1 MWGPWSRLV
10 YLNAIWGEL
19 GVELNWA
26 FFFGGWSVWN
36 LRGRA
41 LPGELSWN
49 TSHPTF
55 PHCSSSVHIAE
66 EQRSC
71 WNPFSLCP
79 FSPVWQLAASW
90 SPVHSPTRP
99 SLPDDILSHF
109 PLFSNFVSVLW
120 PDCAYWVFSIILVTK
135 YFHSI
140 FLLKAYPLPLI
151 LDFMPRP

>member
-55 PHCSSSVHIAE
+55 PHCSSGCLG
-66 EQRSC
+66 QRSKGPAGTQSC
-71 WNPFSLCP
+71 FVLSHPCGSLPPPFSHILPCLMIFRATNT
-79 FSPVWQLAASW
+79 FSLTLFLSSDLTVRIGFSASFW
-90 SPVHSPTRP
+90 LRNIFIP
-99 SLPDDILSHF
+99 SFFSKHIL
-109 PLFSNFVSVLW
+109 
-120 PDCAYWVFSIILVTK
+120 
-135 YFHSI
+135 
-140 FLLKAYPLPLI
+140 FLSS
-151 LDFMPRP
+151 